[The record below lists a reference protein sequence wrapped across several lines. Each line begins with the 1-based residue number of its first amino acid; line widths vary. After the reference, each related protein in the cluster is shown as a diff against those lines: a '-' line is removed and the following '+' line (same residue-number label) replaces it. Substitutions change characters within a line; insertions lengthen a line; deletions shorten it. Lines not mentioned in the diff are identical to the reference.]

1 MGLERFK
8 EWNIHE
14 YAMTLIKKIEYHLSC
29 QNTVVIQK
37 LANQNTATF

>member
-14 YAMTLIKKIEYHLSC
+14 YAMTWKKNEYHLSC